1 MLVVALLLA
10 TAQPVAAQPAADQQ
24 WPQFRGPA
32 GRAIADGAELPD
44 SWSADENVTW
54 AVTIGGTGWSS
65 PIVWE
70 DRVYLTSAITQGEYM
85 VPEPGIFGNDLF
97 TELMEQGLSLIHI

>member
-10 TAQPVAAQPAADQQ
+10 TAQPAADQH

-54 AVTIGGTGWSS
+54 AVTIG
-65 PIVWE
+65 
-70 DRVYLTSAITQGEYM
+70 M
-85 VPEPGIFGNDLF
+85 PE
-97 TELMEQGLSLIHI
+97 